1 MSSTAR
7 YSSYSCRSGLP
18 QYSLP
23 RSVSTRSSLTSCSS
37 KNGSTRSLSMIRRC
51 DRRLAIIQLGE
62 ANLGVGVD
70 EGLLVDA
77 ADALQIADVER
88 ILSAAIAR
96 VLALEFAVGLLLGLG
111 LFERRKLSF
120 GQHQAILGTSCFQR
134 LEALAHGL
142 EIVSLPYAA
151 HAGRRDCKPTF
162 PQFIGDP
169 NLP

>member
-1 MSSTAR
+1 MGVEER
-7 YSSYSCRSGLP
+7 HDPIIEQIC
-18 QYSLP
+18 
-23 RSVSTRSSLTSCSS
+23 
-37 KNGSTRSLSMIRRC
+37 RC

-134 LEALAHGL
+134 LEALAHVL
-142 EIVSLPYAA
+142 IPE
-151 HAGRRDCKPTF
+151 
-162 PQFIGDP
+162 
-169 NLP
+169 